1 MSSNASKWKRS
12 RAACDQHMQGAP
24 RVCGGAGYGPENHAM
39 KAVAKSR
46 PPTLRQLRVGEEIRH
61 CLADV
66 LARGDL
72 RDPALRGRVITVSE
86 VRVSPDL
93 RNATVF
99 VMPLGGEEVTE
110 VMDALGRAA
119 PFLRGQVSRQIR
131 LKFSPRLSFQYDSVF
146 DEAARVDDLLRS
158 PAVAR
163 DLKPDPA
170 DGDGNDET

>member
-1 MSSNASKWKRS
+1 MKP
-12 RAACDQHMQGAP
+12 AAKG
-24 RVCGGAGYGPENHAM
+24 RVP
-39 KAVAKSR
+39 S
-46 PPTLRQLRVGEEIRH
+46 LRQLRVGEEIRH
-61 CLADV
+61 CLAGV
-66 LARGDL
+66 LARDDL

-99 VMPLGGEEVTE
+99 VMPLGGDDVTE

-119 PFLRGQVSRQIR
+119 AFLRGQVSRQIR

-146 DEAARVDDLLRS
+146 DEAARVDGLLRS

-163 DLKPDPA
+163 DLKADPV
-170 DGDGNDET
+170 DGDGNGET

>member
-1 MSSNASKWKRS
+1 
-12 RAACDQHMQGAP
+12 
-24 RVCGGAGYGPENHAM
+24 M
-39 KAVAKSR
+39 KAAAKSR

-86 VRVSPDL
+86 VRIGPDL

-99 VMPLGGEEVTE
+99 VMPLGGEEVIE

-119 PFLRGQVSRQIR
+119 PFLRGQISRQIR